1 MFVMGVDPG
10 LTRCG
15 FAVLQ
20 PGRGRKVTA
29 AALGL
34 IRTDPDMQAAFRL
47 AELQREIRALI
58 EEFTPKIVAVERVF
72 IQKNTKTGI
81 RVAQAAGIIIT
92 EAAAMGCHVREYS
105 PNEVKAAV
113 AGDGR
118 ADKEMVQKMVQQLLG
133 LAEPAKPADV
143 SDAAAIALC
152 HLAYDPTGSFLGQRE
167 TAKEALAGVAGVLQ

>member
-20 PGRGRKVTA
+20 PGRARSATA
-29 AALGL
+29 VAMGL
-34 IRTDPDMQAAFRL
+34 IRTDAERQAPARL
-47 AELQREIRALI
+47 AVLQREIRELI

-72 IQKNTKTGI
+72 IQRNTTTGI
-81 RVAQAAGIIIT
+81 RVAQAAGVVIT

-113 AGDGR
+113 TGDGR
-118 ADKEMVQKMVQQLLG
+118 ADKEMVQTMVKQMLG
-133 LAEPAKPADV
+133 LAEPVKPADV
-143 SDAAAIALC
+143 SDAAAVALC
-152 HLAYDPTGSFLGQRE
+152 HLAFDPTGALLGQRE
-167 TAKEALAGVAGVLQ
+167 RAESSLSGVRR

>member
-1 MFVMGVDPG
+1 MFVMGIDPG

-15 FAVLQ
+15 FAVLE
-20 PGRGRKVTA
+20 PGPGQKATPVA
-29 AALGL
+29 MGL
-34 IRTDPDMQAAFRL
+34 VRTDPDLQTAYRL
-47 AELQREIRALI
+47 AELQAEIRSLI

-72 IQKNTKTGI
+72 IQKNTTTGI
-81 RVAQAAGIIIT
+81 RVAQAAGVIIT

-133 LAEPAKPADV
+133 LAQPAKPADV

-152 HLAYDPTGSFLGQRE
+152 HLAFDPSGSLLGPRE
-167 TAKEALAGVAGVLQ
+167 RADVALAGVVR

>member
-20 PGRGRKVTA
+20 PGRGRKVHA
-29 AALGL
+29 VAMGL
-34 IRTDPDMQAAFRL
+34 FRTDPELQAAYRL
-47 AELQREIRALI
+47 AELQREIRELI
-58 EEFTPKIVAVERVF
+58 DEFTPKIVAVERVF
-72 IQKNTKTGI
+72 IQKNASTGI
-81 RVAQAAGIIIT
+81 RVAQAAGVIIT

-133 LAEPAKPADV
+133 LAEPATPADV
-143 SDAAAIALC
+143 SDAAAVALC
-152 HLAYDPTGSFLGQRE
+152 HLAFDPRGTLLGPQERAE
-167 TAKEALAGVAGVLQ
+167 VALAGVVK

>member
-15 FAVLQ
+15 FAILA
-20 PGRGRKVTA
+20 PGRGRSVSPVA
-29 AALGL
+29 MGL
-34 IRTDPDMQAAFRL
+34 VKTDPNMQAAYRL
-47 AELQREIRALI
+47 AELQREICELI

-72 IQKNTKTGI
+72 IQKNTSTGI
-81 RVAQAAGIIIT
+81 RVAQAAGVIIT

-105 PNEVKAAV
+105 PNEIKAAV

-118 ADKEMVQKMVQQLLG
+118 ADKKMVQTMVQQLLG
-133 LAEPAKPADV
+133 LPSPAKPADV

-152 HLAYDPTGSFLGQRE
+152 HLAFDPTGALLGQRE
-167 TAKEALAGVAGVLQ
+167 VAEAAVSGIVR

>member
-15 FAVLQ
+15 FAVLE
-20 PGRGRKVTA
+20 PLSARRVHPVA
-29 AALGL
+29 MGL
-34 IRTDPDMQAAFRL
+34 VRTDPDLQTPYRL
-47 AELQREIRALI
+47 AELQAEIRALI

-72 IQKNTKTGI
+72 IQKNTTTGI
-81 RVAQAAGIIIT
+81 RVAQAAGVIIT

-105 PNEVKAAV
+105 PNEIKAAV

-118 ADKEMVQKMVQQLLG
+118 ADKEMVQQMVQQLLG

-152 HLAYDPTGSFLGQRE
+152 HLAFDPSGALLGPRE
-167 TAKEALAGVAGVLQ
+167 RADAALAGVVK

>member
-15 FAVLQ
+15 FAVLE
-20 PGRGRKVTA
+20 PGGGQKVRPVA
-29 AALGL
+29 MGL
-34 IRTDPDMQAAFRL
+34 VRTDPELQTAYRL
-47 AELQREIRALI
+47 AELQRGIRELI
-58 EEFTPKIVAVERVF
+58 DEFTPKIVAVERVF
-72 IQKNTKTGI
+72 IQKNTSTGI
-81 RVAQAAGIIIT
+81 RVAQAAGVVIT

-133 LAEPAKPADV
+133 LTEPATPADV

-152 HLAYDPTGSFLGQRE
+152 HLAFDPRGTLLGPRE
-167 TAKEALAGVAGVLQ
+167 RAEVALAGVVK

>member
-1 MFVMGVDPG
+1 MGLV
-10 LTRCG
+10 
-15 FAVLQ
+15 
-20 PGRGRKVTA
+20 
-29 AALGL
+29 
-34 IRTDPDMQAAFRL
+34 RTDPDLQTAYRL
-47 AELQREIRALI
+47 AELQGEIRALI

-72 IQKNTKTGI
+72 IQKNTTTGI
-81 RVAQAAGIIIT
+81 RVAQAAGVIIT

-133 LAEPAKPADV
+133 LANPARPADV

-152 HLAYDPTGSFLGQRE
+152 HLAFDPSGSLLGP
-167 TAKEALAGVAGVLQ
+167 KERADVALAGVVK